1 MAKASGPAYQV
12 IYHAL
17 LKKINKGVYRRD
29 VPIPSENE
37 LARKYEVSRMTARKS
52 VDMLVAEGYLS
63 REKGRGTFVTGRRKF
78 VRDELSL
85 TARLTRQDVRIFNE
99 VKSLELVTEFP
110 PALLDHEFM
119 IETEPG
125 TQEPREAVKA
135 VQFLLGGEA
144 VEPGEEMCWKIRRL
158 RFVDDRPVIRETVWI
173 PRRFAPDLT
182 EETARG
188 SLVEAVGGQS
198 EPGQLELRC
207 QPELVPKKKLAREL
221 GLTKGDLI
229 LKVTGTLTYLDGTP
243 ALYSESW
250 QNTAALPFALNLQ
263 R

>member
-1 MAKASGPAYQV
+1 MAKATGPAYRV
-12 IYHAL
+12 IYNAL

-37 LARKYEVSRMTARKS
+37 LARKYDVSRMTARKS

-85 TARLTRQDVRIFNE
+85 TARLTHQGRRIFNE
-99 VKSLELVTEFP
+99 VKSMELVGDFP
-110 PALLDHEFM
+110 AALLDHEFM

-125 TQEPREAVKA
+125 QGEPQEVVKA
-135 VQFLLGGEA
+135 VQFLLGGVA
-144 VEPGEEMCWKIRRL
+144 VEPGGELCWKIQRL
-158 RFVDDRPVIRETVWI
+158 RFVDDVAAIVETVWI
-173 PRRFAPDLT
+173 PQRFAPELT

-188 SLVEAVGGQS
+188 SLVEAIEGYGV
-198 EPGQLELRC
+198 PGQLGLRC
-207 QPELVPKKKLAREL
+207 EPDMIPRKKLAREL
-221 GLTKGDLI
+221 GLKKEDLI
-229 LKVTGTLTYLDGTP
+229 LNVTGILTYLDGTP

-250 QNTAALPFALNLQ
+250 QNTRVLPYVLNLQ